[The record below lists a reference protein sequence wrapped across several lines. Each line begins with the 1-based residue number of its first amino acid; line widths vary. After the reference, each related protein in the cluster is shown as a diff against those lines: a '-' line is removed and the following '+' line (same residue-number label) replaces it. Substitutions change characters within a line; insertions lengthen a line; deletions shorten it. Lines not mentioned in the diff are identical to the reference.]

1 MRILKWLRNIVVGIV
16 SLIILTYLVVFSIF
30 HISRYS
36 SRSEIEKGSK
46 ILKLSK
52 GPMEYAI
59 SGEGESILFFHGAG
73 GGYDQISSFSI
84 EGHQIIAPSRPG
96 YLRTP
101 LLDDWKG
108 YEQASAAYVE
118 LLDSLGIDRVTVGG
132 ISAGGPSAIY
142 FAMLYPDRVKNMILI
157 SAISKGRK
165 NSKPAYHKP
174 LPDRFFGEDFMAWVG
189 IQYVKYKPQ
198 AILGHPNSLLSADDQ
213 KIILSDPEKEADLF
227 NFIEHSYTFHK
238 KRYAGHLNDI
248 AQYGNMGEPDPLPV
262 QVPTLII
269 HGDQD
274 TNVSFDYAQS
284 AAKRIPNSTLYT
296 IKNAGHLAI
305 VSHFEEIQKRIAQ
318 FLGSNSGDTKL

>member
-1 MRILKWLRNIVVGIV
+1 MKILKWLRNIVVGIV
-16 SLIILTYLVVFSIF
+16 SLILFTYLVVFSVF

-36 SRSEIEKGSK
+36 SRTDIVEGSK
-46 ILKLSK
+46 IMELSK
-52 GPMEYAI
+52 GEMEYAI
-59 SGEGESILFFHGAG
+59 SGEGAPILFFHGAG

-118 LLDSLGIDRVTVGG
+118 LLDSLGIDKVTVGG

-142 FAMLYPDRVKNMILI
+142 FAMLHPDRVNNMVLI
-157 SAISKGRK
+157 SAITKGRQ
-165 NSKPAYHKP
+165 NSKPPYRKP
-174 LPDRFFGEDFMAWVG
+174 LLDRFFGEDFMAWIG
-189 IQYVKYKPQ
+189 INYVKFKPEI
-198 AILGHPNSLLSADDQ
+198 ILGHPNSILSADDQ
-213 KIILSDPEKEADLF
+213 RVILNDPVKEAALF
-227 NFIEHSYTFHK
+227 NFMEHSYTFYK

-248 AQYGNMGEPDPLPV
+248 AQYANMGETDPLPV
-262 QVPTLII
+262 QVPTLVI

-274 TNVSFDYAQS
+274 TNVTFDYAQS
-284 AAKRIPNSTLYT
+284 AVKRIPNATLYT

-305 VSHFEEIQKRIAQ
+305 VSHFDEIQHRIAQ
-318 FLGSNSGDTKL
+318 FLSENPGVSKL